1 MKANHNLER
10 SWLTNDLTVSCGSKI
25 LKWKQITTCNLL
37 VNLFSNCFLW
47 FKDTKMK
54 ANHNPLLILLFFVLT
69 VSCGS
74 KILKWKQITTWKLSI
89 TSFNDCF
96 LWFKDTKMKANHN
109 RSLVSRKSYW
119 TVSCGSKILKWKQ
132 ITTSMTATNT
142 FRWLFP
148 VVQRY

>member
-109 RSLVSRKSYW
+109 GLRNFQFTFV

-132 ITTSMTATNT
+132 ITTVLLCLVNLIE
-142 FRWLFP
+142 LFP